1 MAMIDDYCPFSNL
14 PADVLTG
21 SCWYCGS
28 DSCPKASPS
37 APIVST
43 AGQAQMGAIV
53 IAAWTGVNEW
63 ASASAQ
69 RTSQKLS

>member
-37 APIVST
+37 APIVNT

-53 IAAWTGVNEW
+53 IAAWTGGQFQP
-63 ASASAQ
+63 SGSAQ
-69 RTSQKLS
+69 RTSQKLA